1 MQKAL
6 SLIGAAVLVAGVQ
19 QHEFAACINADA
31 RFTLEQKRIIIGPDW
46 LHYYALL
53 GDIACPGLGDRN
65 GSDH

>member
-6 SLIGAAVLVAGVQ
+6 SLAGIVLLASV
-19 QHEFAACINADA
+19 EFAACINADA
-31 RFTLEQKRIIIGPDW
+31 RFTPEQKRIITAPDW

-65 GSDH
+65 GTNR